1 MLLLLRAGL
10 TLAASAIGLL
20 VASLVFDKFEISA
33 VSFPIVVV
41 VFTVVALL
49 VRPLTRMVFRRKAGR
64 AYFTATLAATFLTL
78 LIADLLS
85 DGLQIEGA
93 GTWILSTL
101 IVWGTTAAADLVFD
115 RSILR
120 PRRGRH

>member
-20 VASLVFDKFEISA
+20 VAALVFDQFEIDV

-41 VFTVVALL
+41 VYTVIALL
-49 VRPLTRMVFRRKAGR
+49 ARPLVRAVMRRKAHGV
-64 AYFTATLAATFLTL
+64 FFLATLAATFLTL
-78 LIADLLS
+78 LVTDLLS

-93 GTWILSTL
+93 GTWIFSTL
-101 IVWGTTAAADLVFD
+101 IVWATTAVADLIFD
-115 RSILR
+115 RMILR
-120 PRRGRH
+120 RRLRRR